1 MVVFRY
7 LKRNLED
14 GRIERRSVGRNHEDV
29 ISAQNKE
36 DCSSSPRNTKTD
48 WLAQG
53 GRRPVECWSGRN
65 IVQGSQTSD
74 VGLD

>member
-14 GRIERRSVGRNHEDV
+14 GRIERRSVGRNHENV
-29 ISAQNKE
+29 ISAQNK
-36 DCSSSPRNTKTD
+36 DYSGSPRNAKTD

-65 IVQGSQTSD
+65 IVQGTQTSD